1 MPPLDL
7 ASLSLPLLLQLSWST
22 DDRDEVVLVG
32 RLRAVDGARL
42 TVRLQPSV
50 VAPARGRAGAT
61 LQLQLDTDD
70 GSYSAP
76 ATLVDYDPATQE
88 LQVTLAAPFQS
99 VQRRRFAR
107 ARVSLGGLTAALVA
121 APGPEAGSV
130 TLDLIDLSG
139 GGLRAVADRPLQ
151 PHDRLQLR
159 LPLEGGPPIEA
170 ILTVLDCRRRRADV
184 APPAAAGPAMAAAPD
199 HLLVDARRLPP
210 HLRAAIEPYRAPG
223 QPPAAPDDPA
233 RRGSRRI
240 TRHIVA
246 IDTTRAPAWLVA
258 ALTSLPGATASETGA
273 PRQDYLVRCRFD
285 RLSPKDRQRII
296 EFVAQRQ
303 ATDQGHAGE

>member
-7 ASLSLPLLLQLSWST
+7 ASLSPPLLMQLRWSI
-22 DDRDEVVLVG
+22 DDGAEVVLFG
-32 RLRAVDGARL
+32 RLRAVDGERL

-50 VAPARGRAGAT
+50 VAPVRGRAGAT
-61 LQLQLDTDD
+61 LQLQIDTDD

-76 ATLVDYDPATQE
+76 ATPVDYDPAAQE

-121 APGPEAGSV
+121 APGPQAGSV

-139 GGLRAVADRPLQ
+139 GGLRAVADRPLR

-184 APPAAAGPAMAAAPD
+184 APPAAAGPAMATDPN

-210 HLRAAIEPYRAPG
+210 HLRSLIEPYRPPS

-233 RRGSRRI
+233 RRGS
-240 TRHIVA
+240 RHIVA

-258 ALTSLPGATASETGA
+258 ALISTPDALVSLAGEQ
-273 PRQDYLVRCRFD
+273 RQDYLVRCRFD
-285 RLSPKDRQRII
+285 RISPKDRQRII
-296 EFVAQRQ
+296 EFVARRQ
-303 ATDQGHAGE
+303 STDEGSAGE

>member
-159 LPLEGGPPIEA
+159 LPLAGGPPIEA
-170 ILTVLDCRRRRADV
+170 ILTVLDCRRRRADMA
-184 APPAAAGPAMAAAPD
+184 APPSATDPD

-233 RRGSRRI
+233 RRGARRI